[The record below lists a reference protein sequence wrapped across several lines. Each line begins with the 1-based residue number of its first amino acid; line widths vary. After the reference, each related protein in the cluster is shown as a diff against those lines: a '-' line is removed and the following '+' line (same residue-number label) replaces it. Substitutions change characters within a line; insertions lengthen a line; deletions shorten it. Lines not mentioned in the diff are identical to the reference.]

1 MTRPWTSPV
10 TLRAIILLFL
20 LPSLSCE
27 APRETE
33 LLWDTYGVPH
43 IFASSSEGMFQA
55 QGWAQMK
62 AHGDLV
68 LRLYGQARGRA
79 AEYWG
84 EDYLRSDLDARTLGI
99 PSLAREWAGAQ
110 VPEMGRYLQA
120 FVDGMN
126 EYARMNADAIA
137 DEVEVVL
144 PVTVEDALAHLLRV
158 IHFSFVA
165 SPNQIPGSLRAN
177 LLEETL
183 GEERPG
189 SNAWAIAPARST
201 SGNAMLLANPH
212 LPWSDFFLWFENQL
226 AGPDFDAYG
235 ATLVGMPLIT
245 IGFNEHLGWTHTVNT
260 YDGSDLYELTLEGDG
275 YLFDGEVRGFEI
287 SSETLLVRQEDGT
300 LHERDL
306 TIRRSV
312 HGPVVGA
319 GNGNAYALRV
329 AGLEAA
335 HVFRQYLDMLRATSL
350 EEFEAAMGQM
360 QMPMFT
366 TMYADVDGHIMH
378 LFNGLLPV
386 RAQGD
391 VAYWSG
397 TIPGN
402 TSETLWTTYHPYSD
416 LPKAIDPESG
426 WLQNANDPP
435 WTTTFPQPEGMDPGR
450 YAAYTAPE
458 FMHPRA
464 QRSARMLMDD
474 ESVTFEE
481 LVQYKH
487 STHMEVA
494 DRLLP
499 ALIASARE
507 GGSRAAVEAATVLED
522 WDGDADVESRGAV
535 LFLEWAQTF
544 WNRTRGNAFAIPWDP
559 SDPMGTPSGLTD
571 AALAVR
577 VLEEAAETVRGRYGS
592 LDVPFGDV
600 YRVRRDNLD
609 LPGNGMSGPVG
620 VFRAAGY
627 APAEDGKFQIGGG
640 DSFVLAVEFGDP
652 IKAMAVTGYGN
663 ASQPGSSHRTDQ
675 LQLFSEKRMRPVWRT
690 REDIEANL
698 DSRMRWE

>member
-1 MTRPWTSPV
+1 MHGRRPPSGIV
-10 TLRAIILLFL
+10 QLLL
-20 LPSLSCE
+20 LLLIFAVLSCQ
-27 APRETE
+27 RRTGTE

-43 IFASSSEGMFQA
+43 IFASDAESMFKA

-62 AHGDLV
+62 AHGDLI

-84 EDYLRSDLDARTLGI
+84 QEYLSSDVDARTLGI
-99 PSLAREWAGAQ
+99 PALAGEWARIQEPA
-110 VPEMGRYLQA
+110 MGGYLEA
-120 FVDGMN
+120 FVAGMN
-126 EYARMNADAIA
+126 DYAEVHADAIS

-144 PVTVEDALAHLLRV
+144 PVTTEDALAHLLRV

-165 SPNQIPGSLRAN
+165 SPTQVPRSLRAS

-183 GEERPG
+183 GEGPPG
-189 SNAWAIAPARST
+189 SNAWAIGPSRSA
-201 SGNAMLLANPH
+201 SGNALLLANPH
-212 LPWSDFFLWFENQL
+212 LPWSDFFLWFENHL
-226 AGPDFDAYG
+226 VGPDFDAYG

-245 IGFNEHLGWTHTVNT
+245 VGFNDRLGWTHTVNT

-275 YLFDGEVRGFEI
+275 YLFDGEIREFE
-287 SSETLLVRQEDGT
+287 SSTETLLVLREDGS
-300 LHERDL
+300 LVERDL
-306 TIRRSV
+306 TILRSL
-312 HGPVVGA
+312 HGPVLGT
-319 GNGNAYALRV
+319 GGGKAYALRV
-329 AGLEAA
+329 AGLESA
-335 HVFRQYLDMLRATSL
+335 HVFRQYYDMLSATNL
-350 EEFEAAMGQM
+350 EEFEAAMAQL

-366 TMYADVDGHIMH
+366 TMYADRDGHIMH
-378 LFNGLLPV
+378 LFNGLIPV

-391 VAYWSG
+391 VAYWAGS
-397 TIPGN
+397 IQGN
-402 TSETLWTTYHPYSD
+402 TSETLWTEYHRYSD

-435 WTTTFPQPEGMDPGR
+435 WTTTFPQPAGMDPAR

-464 QRSARMLMDD
+464 QRSARMLMED
-474 ESVTFEE
+474 ESITFDE
-481 LVQYKH
+481 LVEYKH
-487 STHMEVA
+487 STHMEAA

-499 ALIASARE
+499 GLVAAARE
-507 GGSRAAVEAATVLED
+507 VGGEEVLAAAEVLES
-522 WDGDADVESRGAV
+522 WDGNADVDSRGAV
-535 LFLEWAQTF
+535 LFLEWAQNF

-559 SDPMGTPSGLTD
+559 SDPMGTPAGLAD
-571 AALAVR
+571 AALALQ
-577 VLEEAAETVRGRYGS
+577 VLAEASEAVGSRYGS

-609 LPGNGMSGPVG
+609 LPGNGMTGPAG

-627 APAEDGKFQIGGG
+627 GPAEDGKYQIGGG
-640 DSFVLAVEFGDP
+640 DSFVLAVEFGDS
-652 IKAMAVTGYGN
+652 IRAMAVTGYGN

-690 REDIEANL
+690 RREIEANL
-698 DSRMRWE
+698 DSRIRWE